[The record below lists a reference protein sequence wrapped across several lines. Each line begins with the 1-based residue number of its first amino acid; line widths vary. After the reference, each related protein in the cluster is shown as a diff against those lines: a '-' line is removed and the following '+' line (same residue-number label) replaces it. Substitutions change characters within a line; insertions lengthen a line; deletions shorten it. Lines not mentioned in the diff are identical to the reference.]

1 MLVFILLIY
10 ALKKGVLIIGYKA
23 PGKCPICNEELKVS
37 RLNCPQCNSSLK
49 GEFDT
54 CKFCQL
60 PAEQI
65 EFVEVF
71 LKCRGNIKEVEKEL
85 GISYPTVRNRLDGA
99 IQALGYGIE
108 RPEFSGDQSKL
119 RTEVLEA
126 LDKGIIEPQEAIEQ
140 LRKMKK

>member
-1 MLVFILLIY
+1 MLMFILLIY
-10 ALKKGVLIIGYKA
+10 ALKKGVLIIAYKA
-23 PGKCPICNEELKVS
+23 PGKCPVCNGEFKVS
-37 RLNCPQCNSSLK
+37 RLNCPQCNSSLE

-60 PAEQI
+60 PADQI

-85 GISYPTVRNRLDGA
+85 GISYPTVRNRLDGV

-108 RPEFSGDQSKL
+108 RPEISIDQSKL

-126 LDKGIIEPQEAIEQ
+126 LDKGIIDPQEAIEQ
-140 LRKMKK
+140 LREMKK

>member
-1 MLVFILLIY
+1 MLRIR
-10 ALKKGVLIIGYKA
+10 YKA
-23 PGKCPICNEELKVS
+23 PGKCPICNEELQVT
-37 RLNCPQCNSSLK
+37 RLNCSHCNSKLE

-85 GISYPTVRNRLDGA
+85 GISYPTVRNRLDGV
-99 IQALGYGIE
+99 IQALGYRIVN
-108 RPEFSGDQSKL
+108 PEQSSDQSSL
-119 RTEVLEA
+119 RAEVLEA
-126 LDKGIIEPQEAIEQ
+126 LEKGIIKPQEAIEQ
-140 LRKMKK
+140 LKKMKN